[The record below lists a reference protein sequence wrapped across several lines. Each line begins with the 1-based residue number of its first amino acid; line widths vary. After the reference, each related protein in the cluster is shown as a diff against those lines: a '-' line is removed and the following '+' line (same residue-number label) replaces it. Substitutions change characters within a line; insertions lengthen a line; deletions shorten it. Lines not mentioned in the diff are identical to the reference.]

1 MLPQL
6 EDASHIAKSGD
17 NTYVTWWGEGSSNN
31 KAGNIYE
38 VLFAKSIDNGDTFG
52 DVINL
57 SNSPYAIDYDS
68 RVIAS
73 GKNVYVA
80 WSEDNLNPT
89 KSDAIWFRASSDYG
103 STFGPPIRI
112 NSDAPLHLHG
122 INRGNDF
129 GLVKPTDDHFTR
141 MVASGDNV
149 YVVWYCHEIKDN
161 WEVYFRAS
169 NDGGKT
175 FGETINLS
183 NSPDRVSH
191 LPEITKDTQ
200 GNVYV
205 TYWDDKLGEDMK
217 QFVTISTDEGRT
229 FSSPN
234 SVRRFD

>member
-1 MLPQL
+1 MLP
-6 EDASHIAKSGD
+6 EASHTTKSGD
-17 NTYVTWWGEGSSNN
+17 NTYVTWWGEGGGSGNN

-38 VLFAKSIDNGDTFG
+38 VLFAKSTNNGASFG
-52 DVINL
+52 DIINL

-73 GKNVYVA
+73 GKNVYVT

-103 STFGPPIRI
+103 TTFGPPIRI

-141 MVASGDNV
+141 IVASGDNV

-161 WEVYFRAS
+161 WEVYFRA
-169 NDGGKT
+169 
-175 FGETINLS
+175 
-183 NSPDRVSH
+183 
-191 LPEITKDTQ
+191 
-200 GNVYV
+200 
-205 TYWDDKLGEDMK
+205 
-217 QFVTISTDEGRT
+217 
-229 FSSPN
+229 
-234 SVRRFD
+234 